1 MSGRALITTGAI
13 GAALAAI
20 CCATPL
26 LAVVLGAIG
35 LTAWLTSA
43 DYVVMPALL
52 LGVALVGFG
61 LYRRQAAATRCDTT
75 CKEQDS
81 KL

>member
-1 MSGRALITTGAI
+1 MNDRSLI
-13 GAALAAI
+13 AAGGVAAVLAAI

-35 LTAWLTSA
+35 LTAWIAKA
-43 DYVVMPALL
+43 DYVILPVLL

-61 LYRRQAAATRCDTT
+61 LYRRQPGTACAT
-75 CKEQDS
+75 KETIRGNHR
-81 KL
+81 